1 MATALSSN
9 CALKILDLRWNGIGP
24 EGAEAI
30 LAMFASNTTIVKIE
44 LDGNEVSRE
53 MTYAI
58 GKQF

>member
-1 MATALSSN
+1 M
-9 CALKILDLRWNGIGP
+9 
-24 EGAEAI
+24 
-30 LAMFASNTTIVKIE
+30 AMFASNTTIVKIE